1 MKNDNRQKKTS
12 LAKLLATE
20 DISVHVKKVSTAS
33 FDIKNRELSL
43 PDWKDMSSDTLDMLI
58 GHEVGHA
65 LYSPIELLE
74 EGREK
79 KIPKSFINVVED
91 VRIEKMIQSRYPG
104 LVRLF
109 KNAYVDLV
117 EKDIFGIKNKD
128 LSELGLIDRINIF
141 YKTGI
146 DIPFLD
152 SESWVHDRLSKCL
165 TYQDVL
171 ELSKDIAD
179 FMEDNKE
186 SQGQSVKQDDDLIE
200 SEDSDEEVDS
210 ESDSEDS
217 ESDSED
223 SESESDEKYDS
234 QSGSE
239 DSDEE
244 VDSKLSKKNDDWD
257 TDYSS
262 ESITDKNLEKN
273 LSEKSDLKG
282 INDYVSFPDYDLK
295 DIIWTSEEC
304 QKIQDDFDKT
314 LSRTNEE
321 KTIYQEELKKYF
333 MTFKKES
340 SSTINYLVKEFE
352 MKKSASL
359 YSRAA
364 TSKSGSLDVNS
375 LHRYKF
381 DDDLFKKV
389 TVLPNGKNHG
399 FIMYVDWSGSM
410 YTNILPTMKQILN
423 LVWFANRIN
432 VPFEVYAFSSESKHN
447 SSNGY
452 YDTDT
457 EIINRG
463 ESPFKYKQND
473 VFLGNLGLLEIA
485 SSKMNSKKLDDSLC
499 FWFGIALKMLR
510 SWTQI
515 FPGYMN
521 FRMVASKLDMKSTP
535 LIGTL
540 VVHDRISKNFMT
552 KHNVE
557 KLNTIVLTDGLGN
570 AVTKYM
576 KSQDDTGSWKTES
589 CSCFKYKTYD
599 AMTGTYIDNPNVTT
613 FKMGNKEFKID
624 NSMINEYDYSG
635 EMLTGEIVKFL
646 KSNISQSFI
655 GLHLLQTTKKGIL
668 TGKNFSEFSHYDKS
682 IKKEYN
688 IAFDG
693 WHFWD
698 SIEGKKLVKKTNKE
712 KFLSCGN
719 VFNFDDYY
727 ILPGGVGLE
736 LDNDMLSDELVGAS
750 RKDLVKAFSK
760 NRDSRS
766 NSRVFLKRFISTVV

>member
-20 DISVHVKKVSTAS
+20 DISVHVKKVPTAS

-74 EGREK
+74 EGKER
-79 KIPKSFINVVED
+79 KIPKSFINVIED

-117 EKDIFGIKNKD
+117 EKDIFGIKDKD

-273 LSEKSDLKG
+273 LSEKSDLLG
-282 INDYVSFPDYDLK
+282 VNDYVSFPDYDLK

-314 LSRTNEE
+314 LARTDEE
-321 KTIYQEELKKYF
+321 KTIYENGLRKYF
-333 MTFKKES
+333 MDFKKES

-447 SSNGY
+447 SSTGY

-457 EIINRG
+457 EVLNRG

-473 VFLGNLGLLEIA
+473 VYIGNLGLFEIA

-510 SWTQI
+510 SWNEI
-515 FPGYMN
+515 FSGYMN
-521 FRMVASKLDMKSTP
+521 FRMVASKLDMQSTP

-557 KLNTIVLTDGLGN
+557 KLNTIVLTDGLSN

-576 KSQDDTGSWKTES
+576 DSKNDDGSWKTKN
-589 CSCFKYKTYD
+589 CSCFTYKTYD
-599 AMTGTYIDNPNVTT
+599 PKTGSYIDNPNVTT
-613 FKMGNKEFKID
+613 FKMGNKEFKIT
-624 NSMINEYDYSG
+624 NSMVDEYDYSG
-635 EMLTGEIVKFL
+635 EMLISEIVKFH

-655 GLHLLQTTKKGIL
+655 GLHLLQTSKKGIL
-668 TGKNFSEFSHYDKS
+668 TGKNFSEFSHYNKS

-688 IAFDG
+688 IDFDG

-698 SIEGKKLVKKTNKE
+698 TVEGKKLVKKTNKE

-727 ILPGGVGLE
+727 ILPGGVGLD
-736 LDNDMLSDELVGAS
+736 LDNDMLSDDLVGAS

-766 NSRVFLKRFISTVV
+766 NSRVFLKRFISEVV

>member
-43 PDWKDMSSDTLDMLI
+43 PDWKDMTPDTLDMLI

-65 LYSPIELLE
+65 LYTPIELLE
-74 EGREK
+74 EGRER

-117 EKDIFGIKNKD
+117 EKDIFGIKDKD

-152 SESWVHDRLSKCL
+152 SESWVHDRLSKCS

-179 FMEDNKE
+179 LMEDNKE
-186 SQGQSVKQDDDLIE
+186 SQGQSVKQNDDLTE
-200 SEDSDEEVDS
+200 SEDSES
-210 ESDSEDS
+210 ESEDS
-217 ESDSED
+217 ESDS
-223 SESESDEKYDS
+223 DEKEDS

-239 DSDEE
+239 DSESDSDEKG
-244 VDSKLSKKNDDWD
+244 DSDSSKKSDDWD

-273 LSEKSDLKG
+273 LSEKSDLNG
-282 INDYVSFPDYDLK
+282 EMDYVSFPDYDLK
-295 DIIWTSEEC
+295 DIIWSFEEC
-304 QKIQDDFDKT
+304 QKIQDDFDTKHNST
-314 LSRTNEE
+314 TDEK
-321 KTIYQEELKKYF
+321 KTIYQDGLRKYF
-333 MTFKKES
+333 MDFKKES

-447 SSNGY
+447 SKESY
-452 YDTDT
+452 YNTDR
-457 EIINRG
+457 EVLNRN
-463 ESPFKYKQND
+463 ESSFKYKEND
-473 VFLGNLGLLEIA
+473 MFIGNLGLFEIA

-510 SWTQI
+510 SWTEL
-515 FPGYMN
+515 FPGYLH
-521 FRMVASKLDMKSTP
+521 FRMVATKLDMQSTP

-557 KLNTIVLTDGLGN
+557 KLNTIILTDGLGN
-570 AVTKYM
+570 AATRYM
-576 KSQDDTGSWKTES
+576 ESKDEEGHWKQKT
-589 CSCFKYKTYD
+589 CSAFTFNRNETPYC
-599 AMTGTYIDNPNVTT
+599 TT
-613 FKMGNKEFKID
+613 FKLGNKEFKID
-624 NSMINEYDYSG
+624 SSSTQYDYDS
-635 EMLTGEIVKFL
+635 ETLTSELVKFH

-668 TGKNFSEFSHYDKS
+668 TSKSFSEFSHYNKP
-682 IKKEYN
+682 IAKEYN
-688 IAFDG
+688 IDFDG

-698 SIEGKKLVKKTNKE
+698 SVEGKKLVKKTNKE

-727 ILPGGVGLE
+727 ILPGGAGLE
-736 LDNDMLSDELVGAS
+736 LDNDMLDDELVGAS

-766 NSRVFLKRFISTVV
+766 NSRVFLKRFVSKVV